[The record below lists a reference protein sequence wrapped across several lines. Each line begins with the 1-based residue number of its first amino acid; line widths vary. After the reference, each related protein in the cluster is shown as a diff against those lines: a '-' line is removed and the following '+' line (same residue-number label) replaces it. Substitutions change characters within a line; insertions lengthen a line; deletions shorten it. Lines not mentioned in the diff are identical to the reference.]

1 MSLHNDIRAALEQQ
15 LAGTTG
21 LPTARSWEAVTFDPP
36 AVSVPYVRA
45 SYQPTSS
52 RPVTMGNAPMFQHLG
67 LFLVDVFY
75 PIGQGPKLAEAMADA
90 VRARFKIPTTLVQNG
105 SRVAIRYAERGAGL
119 PADGR
124 FLVPVTVAWRVH
136 SAEG

>member
-1 MSLHNDIRAALEQQ
+1 MALHSDIRAALETQ
-15 LAGTTG
+15 LANTAG
-21 LPTARSWEAVTFDPP
+21 LPTARNWEAVTFDPP

-52 RPVTMGNAPMFQHLG
+52 RAVTMGNAPVFLHLG
-67 LFLVDVFY
+67 LFLVDLFY
-75 PIGQGPKLAEAMADA
+75 PLGQGPKAAEAMADA
-90 VRARFKIPTTLVQNG
+90 VRARFKIPLMLVQNG
-105 SRVAIRYAERGAGL
+105 TRVAIRYCERGAGL

-136 SAEG
+136 STEA